1 MKQSRHIK
9 AWLAWSMNRD
19 FLYINCM
26 AKQQVYNTI
35 QLKKKKID
43 DSFIKFNDIHYK
55 TRTSIL
61 IHYKLLDIYLF

>member
-1 MKQSRHIK
+1 
-9 AWLAWSMNRD
+9 
-19 FLYINCM
+19 M